1 MIQKTPIKE
10 RIGQI
15 DLLLEKQQHKEA
27 FELLAKIDISEFSDS
42 SPEAGHI
49 LYFTALSLAK
59 QSKYDESLSR
69 AQQAFEIFRNTNE
82 NKRIGQI
89 QALLG
94 YVYCNTGDLEKAE
107 TEYRDALT
115 IFKRIED
122 DKWIVEIYNKLARVY
137 FMQSDFEKAIG
148 HLKDGIRK
156 AREIGDIAT
165 IAMLSTNLGSVYV
178 HCGKWQL
185 AEETNILASDMA
197 RKASRKPNL
206 MRYLFS
212 LGYVVFLQ
220 RRFAEAEDY
229 YKEAFK
235 LATEVGDVYE
245 SSSFYEFQGQ
255 LCFVQ
260 GDWQKARELYN
271 KALEIGEK
279 VAPEG
284 DIINQTCRLLAEL
297 ELAEGNLD
305 KAVSYCD
312 RSLKVS
318 LKLKDRFEEG
328 IVYKILGQVYLSKKD
343 SIKAKESFGKSINV
357 LKEIKAIYE
366 LGRTYLEAGK
376 SSCFNYFERLKS
388 LGNAQDL
395 FAEVDTKYHI
405 AHTDL
410 AISQLLYDNN
420 EFNKALS
427 FAQEAEEIFKKL
439 GEKKDLEVAFKLRF
453 EVEKRATHL
462 EESKDIP
469 FKFSFSGFITQNK
482 EMLDI
487 IHKAEQV
494 KDKDITVLIQGET
507 GTGKDLLVRMI
518 HYNSN
523 RADKKFIALNCAN
536 LPEALLESELFGHK
550 KGAFTGANVDKKGL
564 LEVAD
569 GGTLFLNEIGE
580 LPLSV
585 QAKLLSVLEE
595 KEFTRLGDTNPMKV
609 DVRIIAATNR
619 NLEEA
624 VEDKTF
630 REDLYYRLGVIKLNL
645 SPLRERKEDIKL
657 LIGHF
662 LEKHA
667 DGSRDKVLEASKR
680 LNELFMSYDWPG
692 NVRELENEIVKLS
705 TLIEIKD
712 EDGLNRLIEQIE
724 KEKRMTSNLPD
735 SLLDKKE
742 RLEKSEIANALRATN
757 NVKSDAARMLD
768 IPESTLRSKIKKLN
782 ITL

>member
-1 MIQKTPIKE
+1 MTKESSIKGT
-10 RIGQI
+10 IAQI
-15 DLLLEKQQHKEA
+15 DLLLNKEQYREA
-27 FELLAKIDISEFSDS
+27 FELLDKMDISALDNLSLDF
-42 SPEAGHI
+42 GYI
-49 LYFTALSLAK
+49 LYFTALCLHQ
-59 QSKYDESLSR
+59 QSKCKAALLE
-69 AQQAFEIFRNTNE
+69 AQKAFDILRNSNK
-82 NKRIGQI
+82 NKRIAQI

-94 YVYCNTGDLEKAE
+94 DIYYNIGDLEQAE

-115 IFKRIED
+115 IFRRIED
-122 DKWIVEIYNKLARVY
+122 NKWVITVCNGLARIC
-137 FMQSDFEKAIG
+137 FLQSDFEKAIG
-148 HLKDGIRK
+148 YLKDAIRISK
-156 AREIGDIAT
+156 ESGDISRVAALTHNLSTVYRKLGKWSLSEETNLLALDIAT
-165 IAMLSTNLGSVYV
+165 KVDPKLN
-178 HCGKWQL
+178 
-185 AEETNILASDMA
+185 
-197 RKASRKPNL
+197 P
-206 MRYLFS
+206 MRYLFT
-212 LGYVVFLQ
+212 LGYTIFLQ
-220 RRFAEAEDY
+220 RRFTEAGDY
-229 YKEAFK
+229 YRQAFEFAKEANE
-235 LATEVGDVYE
+235 LLE
-245 SSSFYEFQGQ
+245 SSIFYEYQGE
-255 LCFVQ
+255 LYFVQ
-260 GDWQKARELYN
+260 SDFIKARELYS

-279 VAPEG
+279 IAPQG

-297 ELAEGNLD
+297 ELSEGNLD
-305 KAVSYCD
+305 EAINQCN
-312 RSLKVS
+312 RSLEVS
-318 LKLKDRFEEG
+318 LRLKDRFEEG
-328 IVYKILGQVYLSKKD
+328 IVYRILGNIYFNKKD
-343 SIKAKESFGKSINV
+343 NAKTRENFEKSIKV

-366 LGRTYLEAGK
+366 LGRSYLEAGK
-376 SSCFNYFERLKS
+376 SNCFNYFERLKF

-395 FAEVDTKYHI
+395 FSEVDTKYHI

-410 AISQLLYDNN
+410 AISQLLYDND

-439 GEKKDLEVAFKLRF
+439 GEKKDLEKAFKFRF
-453 EVEKRATHL
+453 DLEKRTTHL

-469 FKFSFSGFITQNK
+469 FKFSFSSFITQNK

-494 KDKDITVLIQGET
+494 KDKDITILVQGET

-624 VEDKTF
+624 VENRAF

-692 NVRELENEIVKLS
+692 NVRELENEIIKLS

-712 EDGLNRLIEQIE
+712 QDGLNRLIEQIE